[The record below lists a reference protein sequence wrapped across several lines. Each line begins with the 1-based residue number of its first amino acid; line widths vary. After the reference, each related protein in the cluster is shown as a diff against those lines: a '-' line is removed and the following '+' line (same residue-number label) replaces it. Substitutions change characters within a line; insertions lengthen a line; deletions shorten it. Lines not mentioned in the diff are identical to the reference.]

1 MVRVGFQFR
10 MLLWNSL
17 FKILAQK
24 HAITNS
30 VTFNYMK
37 LKNFW
42 IYNFFQ
48 NFLFQ
53 EYASQPTF
61 RRRINVVGQRWN
73 NVDPTLK
80 MKQNPTLDFQRYT
93 MLIQRRCATLKQR
106 WNNIDTTL
114 SQLCSNLAS
123 TIVKAV
129 SKSVGLLISTD
140 SLNWWVRFILLNI
153 LNNILTI
160 QLLIN

>member
-1 MVRVGFQFR
+1 MNHIGQFIITVYYKSYLFWTHMNKMMRAGFQFR

-24 HAITNS
+24 HGIANS

-37 LKNFW
+37 LKKFW

-53 EYASQPTF
+53 EYAFPANISTSDQRCF
-61 RRRINVVGQRWN
+61 NVVDQRWN

-80 MKQNPTLDFQRYT
+80 MKQNLTSDFQRYT
-93 MLIQRRCATLKQR
+93 TLIQRQSLTLKQR
-106 WNNIDTTL
+106 WYNVDTTL
-114 SQLCSNLAS
+114 FQP
-123 TIVKAV
+123 
-129 SKSVGLLISTD
+129 SVDLS
-140 SLNWWVRFILLNI
+140 
-153 LNNILTI
+153 
-160 QLLIN
+160 